1 MKFLVKLYF
10 RRGRSCYDDRRMER
24 QPAKIKK
31 PTADCEGFSLSAK
44 LKLRYFCLFAVTFC
58 LLHSPVFAATSLQEY
73 AHHVEQAAK
82 LSTDLAAGGFSR
94 EEEIESL
101 YRITALLPTTE
112 EIARALLSKDLT
124 HVDNS
129 WLHQAIKNLDA
140 TNDDKRYLQLDE
152 IAARL
157 NALHQHLQASLQQ
170 KSAAE
175 TNASREHLQQILNRE
190 EYKPDEK
197 KDSKLQAWIKSIGRK
212 IQDFLL
218 RLFGGKKPPTNIP
231 GGNAISIFQILI
243 VAGLAVLLLWAIIT
257 LLKQFRWREAKAKTD
272 TDDGREILGEQFDA
286 DTTADDLLKTA
297 AEFARRGEYRMAI
310 RRAYIAAL
318 YELEQR
324 GKLTLHQAKTNH
336 DYLREL
342 RSEQQIL
349 LPVASMTN
357 SFERVWYGDTTATEE
372 DFSGFIEKY
381 REVAR

>member
-1 MKFLVKLYF
+1 M
-10 RRGRSCYDDRRMER
+10 DD
-24 QPAKIKK
+24 
-31 PTADCEGFSLSAK
+31 SVSAK
-44 LKLRYFCLFAVTFC
+44 VKLRYFCLLAVMFC
-58 LLHSPVFAATSLQEY
+58 LLNSPVFAATSLQEY

-82 LSTDLAAGGFSR
+82 LATDLAAGGFSR

-112 EIARALLSKDLT
+112 EIARDPLSKDIT

-129 WLHQAIKNLDA
+129 WLHQAVKNLDA

-157 NALHQHLQASLQQ
+157 NALHQHLQTSLQQ
-170 KSAAE
+170 KPAAE

-197 KDSKLQAWIKSIGRK
+197 KDSKLQAWIKSVGKK

-218 RLFGGKKPPTNIP
+218 RLFGGKKPPANIP
-231 GGNAISIFQILI
+231 GGNTISIFQIFI
-243 VAGLAVLLLWAIIT
+243 VAGLAVLLLWAVIT
-257 LLKQFRWREAKAKTD
+257 LLKQFRWREAKAKIEA
-272 TDDGREILGEQFDA
+272 DDVREILGEQFDA
-286 DTTADDLLKTA
+286 DATSDDLLKTA

-324 GKLTLHQAKTNH
+324 GKVTLHQAKTNH

-349 LPVASMTN
+349 PPVASMTN